1 MQRKKREAF
10 TLKILVVED
19 ELTNRMVLQKLLQEV
34 GECELAENGE
44 DGLTIA
50 MSDNPPDLVLL
61 DIVLPGIGGF
71 DVCKKL
77 KADPKTKEIPVIF
90 VSGKENIKDIT
101 KGFMLGAV
109 DYITKPFHKEE
120 VKARVETHLSLK
132 KMREDL
138 YKKNTLLKR
147 QVIEIEEKTEQLR
160 EKDLQLVK
168 MDRIAGIGTLA
179 AGIAHE
185 INNPL
190 SFIKTSTTFLKKS
203 INKTLETVKYWDDKP
218 LPEVLAQDYKDYLD
232 GMNFDHV
239 INSMDKKLEFMQ
251 EGIER
256 IMKIINSLRKF
267 SRVDKASFGN
277 LNINESIE
285 DSIEILS
292 SQNTGGIEFL
302 KNLGEI
308 PPVNCSPSEI
318 NQCLL
323 HVIKNALDAV
333 DQKGTVEL
341 MTSLNEKGDHV
352 VIRIKDNGKGMT
364 PDELRQALTP
374 FFTTKAVGSGTG
386 VGLSI
391 TETIIKSHSGTIDI
405 SSKEGEGTTVTISLP
420 LVGKSATS

>member
-1 MQRKKREAF
+1 M
-10 TLKILVVED
+10 KILVVED

-341 MTSLNEKGDHV
+341 MTSLNEKGDRV
-352 VIRIKDNGKGMT
+352 VIRITDNGKGMT